1 MKQSYKEAGKEGD
14 MEALDDIESV
24 DELLEQPEVKQALIE
39 KLQED

>member
-1 MKQSYKEAGKEGD
+1 MKQSYKEAGKDGD
-14 MEALDDIESV
+14 MKALDDIEDV